1 MAEKIKRK
9 QTSSAFL
16 FAEKLFCLILTRT
29 IFGIWDA
36 GYGMIRHEEK
46 IVKSNLKLENSAY
59 FPHKNANMDV
69 RASKDEKLIS
79 CISYA
84 SK

>member
-1 MAEKIKRK
+1 
-9 QTSSAFL
+9 
-16 FAEKLFCLILTRT
+16 
-29 IFGIWDA
+29 
-36 GYGMIRHEEK
+36 MIRHEEK

-69 RASKDEKLIS
+69 QASKDEKLIS
-79 CISYA
+79 FISYA